1 MSKTTKGLVKAF
13 LITVVLLAGLIFL
26 PGDGAAKLAIRA
38 HGFLFPSYKQ
48 TLVAYTVGEGQT
60 LWEITGRYMD
70 QQDKTRDVRELIH
83 DIAEYNGLH
92 GKTLQAG
99 QTIIIPLEKEVK
111 K

>member
-13 LITVVLLAGLIFL
+13 LITVILLAGLVFL
-26 PGDGAAKLAIRA
+26 TGDSAAKLAARA
-38 HGFLFPSYKQ
+38 HSFLFPSYKQ

-70 QQDKTRDVRELIH
+70 QQDKYRDCREFMH
-83 DIAEYNGLH
+83 DIAEHNKLH